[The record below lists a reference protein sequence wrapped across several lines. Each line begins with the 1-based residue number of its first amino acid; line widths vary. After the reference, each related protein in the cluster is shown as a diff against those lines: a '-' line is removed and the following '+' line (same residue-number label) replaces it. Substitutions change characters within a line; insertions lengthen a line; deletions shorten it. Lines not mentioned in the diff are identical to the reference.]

1 MFSES
6 VTFVFPDTVI
16 ISLDF
21 ATIFLRVSALE
32 GN

>member
-1 MFSES
+1 MFSDS
-6 VTFVFPDTVI
+6 VTFIFPDTVI

-21 ATIFLRVSALE
+21 AMFLRVSALE